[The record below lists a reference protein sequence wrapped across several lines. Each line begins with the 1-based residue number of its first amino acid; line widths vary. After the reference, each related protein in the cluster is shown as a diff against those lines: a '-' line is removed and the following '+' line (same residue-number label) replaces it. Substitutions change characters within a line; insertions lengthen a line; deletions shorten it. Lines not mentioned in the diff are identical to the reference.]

1 MWQKCTGQVR
11 NTDHWQVLAAF
22 EGVSQVR
29 ISQGCLA
36 SAHPKNP
43 CCPVDILA
51 QEPGWVDAFPQQ
63 SGWEAVVLANV
74 VSCYLWNLL
83 AAISLLTSLCCC
95 FSLPMPLVPCPCAA
109 AKPKKICLEAPMS
122 VSQPCLQM
130 YCVATL
136 CGSSFALWGR
146 TVLWTKLSRTTSGS
160 ILVKAY
166 AGLLHVLLCQSCFLN
181 PLYAFILGHCGFFQL
196 QIIRFGR
203 KWETVQGRRREHLLT
218 HLQSHHLL
226 SLDRWFQ

>member
-11 NTDHWQVLAAF
+11 YTDHWQVLAAF

-95 FSLPMPLVPCPCAA
+95 FFLTYATGPLSVCCGEAEENLSWGSNVRISALSSNVLRCDLVWFKLRTLRPDSFMDLTFEDDFWEHLGESIRWPAACPS
-109 AKPKKICLEAPMS
+109 MS
-122 VSQPCLQM
+122 VLFHWI
-130 YCVATL
+130 L
-136 CGSSFALWGR
+136 CTPSS
-146 TVLWTKLSRTTSGS
+146 
-160 ILVKAY
+160 
-166 AGLLHVLLCQSCFLN
+166 
-181 PLYAFILGHCGFFQL
+181 
-196 QIIRFGR
+196 
-203 KWETVQGRRREHLLT
+203 
-218 HLQSHHLL
+218 
-226 SLDRWFQ
+226 